1 MSSYAE
7 VIIVVEG
14 QTEQTFV
21 REVLAPEMGYKGI
34 YLHPMLIGIPGHK
47 GGDIRFARVKRDIEL
62 HLKQRHDTFVTL
74 FVDYY
79 GIRNDWPGI
88 EAARLLK
95 VPAQIAEVVN
105 KATME
110 AVQSLFME
118 TNPVRRFIPFIAV
131 HEFETL
137 LFSDA
142 GILAAELGVKRAKV
156 DAILKECGEPEKI
169 NNSNETAPS
178 KRLEDLN
185 DRFKKTST
193 GIAIARAVGLSKMR
207 AACPLF
213 DAWMTTLESLR
224 GNSDAA

>member
-1 MSSYAE
+1 MSE
-7 VIIVVEG
+7 VVAIVEG
-14 QTEQTFV
+14 QTEAIFIKDLITPY
-21 REVLAPEMGYKGI
+21 LAQKGI
-34 YLHPMLIGIPGHK
+34 FLTPIVVSKPGQK
-47 GGDIRFARVKRDIEL
+47 GGDIRFARVKRDLEL
-62 HLKQRHDTFVTL
+62 HLKQRHDTYVTL
-74 FVDYY
+74 FVNYY

-88 EAARLLK
+88 DEARKKK
-95 VPAQIAEVVN
+95 VPARIAAIVN
-105 KATME
+105 KSTME
-110 AVQSLFME
+110 AVQALFGE
-118 TNPVRRFIPFIAV
+118 TDPDRRFIPFVAV

-156 DAILKECGEPEKI
+156 DAILNECGEPEKI

-193 GIAIARAVGLSKMR
+193 GIAIARAIGLSKMR

-213 DAWMTTLESLR
+213 DEWMTKLESLEGR
-224 GNSDAA
+224 ADAA

>member
-1 MSSYAE
+1 MSE
-7 VIIVVEG
+7 IIVIVEG
-14 QTEQTFV
+14 LTEKIFIKDMVTPC
-21 REVLAPEMGYKGI
+21 LAQKGI
-34 YLHPMLIGIPGHK
+34 YITPIEVSKPGQK

>member
-1 MSSYAE
+1 MSE
-7 VIIVVEG
+7 VVVIVEG
-14 QTEQTFV
+14 LTEKIFIKDMITPY
-21 REVLAPEMGYKGI
+21 LAQKGI
-34 YLHPMLIGIPGHK
+34 YVTPIEVSKPGQK
-47 GGDIRFARVKRDIEL
+47 GGDIRFARVKRDLEL

-88 EAARLLK
+88 DAAREKKL
-95 VPAQIAEVVN
+95 PAQIADVVN
-105 KATME
+105 KATMD

-118 TNPVRRFIPFIAV
+118 TDPVRRFIPFVAV

-142 GILAAELGVKRAKV
+142 GILAAELGVRPEMV
-156 DAILKECGEPEKI
+156 EAILTECGEPEKI
-169 NNSNETAPS
+169 NNSSETAPS
-178 KRLEDLN
+178 KRLEALN
-185 DRFKKTST
+185 VRFKKTST

-213 DAWMTTLESLR
+213 DAWVTTLENLR